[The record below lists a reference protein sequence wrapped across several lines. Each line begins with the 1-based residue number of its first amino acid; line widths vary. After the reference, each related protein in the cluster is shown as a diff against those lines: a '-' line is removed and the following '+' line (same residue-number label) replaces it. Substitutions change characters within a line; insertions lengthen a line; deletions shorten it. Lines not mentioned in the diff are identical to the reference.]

1 MMDRKRI
8 LIIEDEESISDLLA
22 YSLRKEGFAADVAS
36 TGEQGLK
43 AITAFHPH
51 VILLDVMLPDMS
63 GFDICKRVTNEHTI
77 PIIMI
82 TAKSDTVDKILGM
95 ELGADDYITK
105 PFEIREVIVRI
116 KALLRRIELTS
127 ETTGTNRFDVIQLG
141 HGTELCKE
149 KREVCKHGTRVELTN
164 KEYDLLVF
172 LTENRGRIFT
182 RGDLLDKVWGFEFV
196 VDTRTVD
203 IHVQRLR
210 KKLDEGKRTSL
221 IETIFGIGYKMV

>member
-1 MMDRKRI
+1 MDRKRI
-8 LIIEDEESISDLLA
+8 LIMEDEEAISDLLA

-127 ETTGTNRFDVIQLG
+127 EMTGTNQFDVIQLS

-164 KEYDLLVF
+164 KEFDLLVF
-172 LTENRGRIFT
+172 LAENRGRIFT

-196 VDTRTVD
+196 GDTRTVD